1 MVTTA
6 PLEGAPLEAP
16 LEGAPLEAPLRAAP
30 TWEAPEKSA
39 DFVRQDLIQDV
50 QRFGDFTRKH

>member
-1 MVTTA
+1 MVTT
-6 PLEGAPLEAP
+6 AP

>member
-6 PLEGAPLEAP
+6 SPLGGAPLP
-16 LEGAPLEAPLRAAP
+16 PLRAAP
-30 TWEAPEKSA
+30 NWEAPEKSA

-50 QRFGDFTRKH
+50 QRFHEETLISKYTWLVV